1 MQIHIHNSVIIPY
14 QNMDTLDMD
23 CDTVWT
29 HKTFHGRRQEKSV
42 ILKNSEGQSYARLHL
57 LFMVSISNTTHDV
70 AFIHNY
76 SAVPPSLLSEDDHDT
91 GFLCLMLEDLPTH
104 TRFTSPQE
112 FVHAAFIVNTD
123 DNWVN
128 CYFLNDLVD
137 NDMYFRLSQ

>member
-1 MQIHIHNSVIIPY
+1 MQIHIHNSIIIPY

-29 HKTFHGRRQEKSV
+29 HKNFHGRRWEESV

-57 LFMVSISNTTHDV
+57 LFTVSISNTTHDI
-70 AFIHNY
+70 AFIHDY

-104 TRFTSPQE
+104 TRFTSLQE
-112 FVHAAFIVNTD
+112 FVHAASIMNTD
-123 DNWVN
+123 DNWIN
-128 CYFLNDLVD
+128 
-137 NDMYFRLSQ
+137 